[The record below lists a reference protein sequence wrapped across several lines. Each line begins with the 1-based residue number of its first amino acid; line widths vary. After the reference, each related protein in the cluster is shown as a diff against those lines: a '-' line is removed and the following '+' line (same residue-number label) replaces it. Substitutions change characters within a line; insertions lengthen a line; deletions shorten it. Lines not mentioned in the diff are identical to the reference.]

1 MSDFFSHLLT
11 FPFIFTLCL
20 GLAGGVMQGY
30 TGWGGAMLMMPLI
43 TLVYPPVEAL
53 ALLVVGGLIISSQL
67 YPGALRQVTWIEM
80 RSLLLTLVLF
90 TPLGT
95 ILLLYMDPYLVRRII
110 GVILLIISIL
120 VMSGWQYRGKQS
132 GLSTVL
138 FGGVS
143 GVINGFA
150 GLGSAI
156 LAIYIMAL
164 PGAANIQRSKII
176 IASGVIIFTIMIVF
190 SVNGVMNW
198 DLILRGI
205 FLAPT
210 QMIGTVIGV
219 SLFNYFPQEYF
230 KKFTL
235 VIIAILGASAV
246 IF

>member
-1 MSDFFSHLLT
+1 
-11 FPFIFTLCL
+11 
-20 GLAGGVMQGY
+20 MQGY

-67 YPGALRQVTWIEM
+67 YPGALRQVTWTEM

-164 PGAANIQRSKII
+164 PDAANIQRSKII

-235 VIIAILGASAV
+235 IIIAILGASAV

>member
-1 MSDFFSHLLT
+1 
-11 FPFIFTLCL
+11 
-20 GLAGGVMQGY
+20 
-30 TGWGGAMLMMPLI
+30 
-43 TLVYPPVEAL
+43 
-53 ALLVVGGLIISSQL
+53 
-67 YPGALRQVTWIEM
+67 M

-138 FGGVS
+138 FGSVS

-235 VIIAILGASAV
+235 VIIAVLGASAV